1 MEGEKVALDFA
12 SRVANWTLPKPRD
25 FQLLR
30 SVEISMAKTV
40 SGPSLDSRN
49 SKRSLA
55 TAVWGMFVIRNVSL
69 SISIA
74 PITSLFHLS
83 GLRGCD

>member
-1 MEGEKVALDFA
+1 MWALDLS
-12 SRVANWTLPKPRD
+12 SREANWTLPKPRD

-40 SGPSLDSRN
+40 SGPSLDSMK

-55 TAVWGMFVIRNVSL
+55 TAVEGMFVIRNVGL
-69 SISIA
+69 SISAA
-74 PITSLFHLS
+74 PTFSLFTQRDTD
-83 GLRGCD
+83 GD